1 MPAERIGTPRPAV
14 PDALLT
20 PLVESAAE
28 TLRALEANDVPASL
42 RHLHGFD
49 KRGLMH
55 GPGPRQLRRAFDE
68 DAAFRERVVARFE
81 ALGPVAALLDEWVEN
96 ASWELVE
103 ASAARGELALLAS
116 VLWGCRPVGAD
127 FGLGLIVAIDARD
140 QRDHDQSH
148 AARAQGREVT
158 ELVEAKRRADTA
170 RAEAQT
176 EAARLIEELRK
187 ERHSRR
193 RREEQADADARAAHR
208 RAEDLEVQLRET
220 SAEVEQARARL
231 AREGQRA
238 RAVEDDLRRSRA
250 EIAEL
255 TARLERTPSRL
266 APSDARSLADAIAS
280 LQRLTGELAA
290 LRARIN
296 VRAVPEPATTS
307 EPPRRRDRVAPLA
320 GRVAPTLP
328 AGVIA
333 SSIAGIEA
341 MLKSSEVLLVVDG
354 YNVTKRGWPDAGAAD
369 QRERLGIALTQL
381 HRRLGCRV
389 LCVFDGDGSG
399 PLAATARPGGIR
411 VVFSEADEEADEV
424 VVREVEDQPKRI
436 PVVVVSSDA
445 WVREHAEA
453 AGAVVVPADALLT
466 VLRR

>member
-1 MPAERIGTPRPAV
+1 M
-14 PDALLT
+14 
-20 PLVESAAE
+20 
-28 TLRALEANDVPASL
+28 
-42 RHLHGFD
+42 
-49 KRGLMH
+49 
-55 GPGPRQLRRAFDE
+55 
-68 DAAFRERVVARFE
+68 
-81 ALGPVAALLDEWVEN
+81 
-96 ASWELVE
+96 
-103 ASAARGELALLAS
+103 
-116 VLWGCRPVGAD
+116 LWGCRPVGAD

-176 EAARLIEELRK
+176 EAARLSEELRK

-208 RAEDLEVQLRET
+208 RAEVLEVQLRET

-296 VRAVPEPATTS
+296 VRAVPDRQLPRNRRGVAIVWHRSPAAS
-307 EPPRRRDRVAPLA
+307 RRRCLRESS
-320 GRVAPTLP
+320 RRRSP
-328 AGVIA
+328 A
-333 SSIAGIEA
+333 SRR

-399 PLAATARPGGIR
+399 PFAATARPGGIR

-466 VLRR
+466 VLRHES